1 MSLFTKNQA
10 EILALF
16 FAHPGEEYY
25 LSQIGEFLDKRPGVF
40 QRGINAL
47 ERDGLVIS
55 RKKGNQRLFSI
66 NKEYVLL
73 DEVQGIVNKT
83 SGAEGALREFVN
95 GIDKIE
101 TALIFGSFAKN
112 AIRADS
118 DIDLLIV
125 AGTPEIEDE
134 IIGKLAGIERKL
146 QREINCKIYTQKEF
160 QRERTAKA
168 PFLQEILN
176 DKYILLKGKI

>member
-25 LSQIGEFLDKRPGVF
+25 LSQIGEVLGKRPGVF

-47 ERDGLVIS
+47 ERDGLVMS

-73 DEVQGIVNKT
+73 NEVQGIVNKT
-83 SGAEGALREFVN
+83 SGMEGALREFVG

-101 TALIFGSFAKN
+101 IALIFGSFAKN
-112 AIRADS
+112 ALRADS

-125 AGTPEIEDE
+125 VDSPEIEDKL
-134 IIGKLAGIERKL
+134 IGRLAGIERKL
-146 QREINCKIYTQKEF
+146 QREINYKIYSHKEF
-160 QRERTAKA
+160 QRKKA
-168 PFLQEILN
+168 IRDPFLKEIFN
-176 DKYILLKGKI
+176 DTYILLKGKI

>member
-10 EILALF
+10 DILALF

-25 LSQIGEFLDKRPGVF
+25 LSQVGEALGKRPGVF

-47 ERDGLVIS
+47 ERDGIITS

-66 NKEYVLL
+66 NREYVLL
-73 DEVQGIVNKT
+73 GEVKGIVNKT
-83 SGAEGALREFVN
+83 SGVEGALREFVN

-101 TALIFGSFAKN
+101 IALIFGSFAKN
-112 AIRADS
+112 AMRADS
-118 DIDLLIV
+118 DIDLLV
-125 AGTPEIEDE
+125 VTGTPEIEDE

-146 QREINCKIYTQKEF
+146 QREINCKIYAHKEY
-160 QRERTAKA
+160 QRKRAGKD
-168 PFLQEILN
+168 PFLQEIFN